1 MMSKYAEWQK
11 EVLTGS
17 IPKGKKDKDDDT
29 LILETRLHSNFWINN
44 QLESCTQAWWDS
56 YDHHQTTN
64 KTLHYNRRW
73 RLVLYVQMILL
84 HYQRKK
90 QKKSHRHNDVPNMR
104 MWHSN
109 ARSNHIPITTMDSIR
124 TERFGRR
131 RH

>member
-1 MMSKYAEWQK
+1 MMSKYAEWWK
-11 EVLTGS
+11 HVLTGS
-17 IPKGKKDKDDDT
+17 IPKKKKDDDA
-29 LILETRLHSNFWINN
+29 LILETRLNSIFWINN

-56 YDHHQTTN
+56 YDPHQTTN
-64 KTLHYNRRW
+64 KTFHYNRRW
-73 RLVLYVQMILL
+73 RLILYVQMALL

-90 QKKSHRHNDVPNMR
+90 QKKSHSHNDVPNTW
-104 MWHSN
+104 MWHGN